1 MSVSLSPKLFDPAG
15 SAPALAD
22 RPAAATPRGRAS
34 WSGLLRLSLV
44 AMPIKA
50 YPVTSTSQ
58 ETHCQPALAG
68 TARRFAGPDRTPA
81 GAGAAL
87 FGGSGRT
94 GEGLLRG
101 ARGPGTGGHDRQAP
115 GQPLPAGA
123 AVGGLAEDQAMTFP
137 IGGDHA
143 NQPEKSRHG
152 RTLAKRERNP
162 GHVLDNRDQSK
173 QGNLL
178 VDMERNFATIE
189 LTKS

>member
-1 MSVSLSPKLFDPAG
+1 
-15 SAPALAD
+15 
-22 RPAAATPRGRAS
+22 
-34 WSGLLRLSLV
+34 
-44 AMPIKA
+44 
-50 YPVTSTSQ
+50 
-58 ETHCQPALAG
+58 
-68 TARRFAGPDRTPA
+68 
-81 GAGAAL
+81 
-87 FGGSGRT
+87 
-94 GEGLLRG
+94 
-101 ARGPGTGGHDRQAP
+101 
-115 GQPLPAGA
+115 
-123 AVGGLAEDQAMTFP
+123 MTFP